1 MSMCVLLHP
10 EEREIDPQASTLTLP
25 TKVSDPVPGALNNE
39 EDEDDADDPAKTVPL
54 TRYNAMLAIVKN
66 TLFM

>member
-1 MSMCVLLHP
+1 MRYGNDCAVKGSHSL
-10 EEREIDPQASTLTLP
+10 QARNRSPP
-25 TKVSDPVPGALNNE
+25 TKVTESAPIVQDIE
-39 EDEDDADDPAKTVPL
+39 EDEDDAEDPAKTIPL